1 MSGAMLYTQG
11 YGSRPENVEVPH
23 IDSRNPTV
31 EDINYPIGK
40 RWVNTALNTVFSL
53 TSFSYANLQQNAIWT
68 SLSGLQISAVGT
80 GTLVNS
86 TAVVMNSAVASTS
99 LIFIVYGVESG
110 QVGFVEVLP
119 SNVLQGQFTVTSTQS
134 STDDSDFY
142 YFVVN

>member
-1 MSGAMLYTQG
+1 MSGAMLYTQA

-23 IDSRNPTV
+23 LDSRNPTV
-31 EDINYPIGK
+31 EDINYPVGK

-68 SLSGLQISAVGT
+68 SLSGFQISSVGT
-80 GTLVNS
+80 GALVNS
-86 TAVVMNSAVASTS
+86 TAVVVDSAVVSTS

-134 STDDSDFY
+134 STDASDFY